1 MPSIRKGETREE
13 FLRRRRE
20 YYRANIERERERSR
34 KWDSEHRDRRRAYDM
49 AHKKEQAAYYQAHKE
64 KALER
69 TRMQRKRFPT
79 YSTWSGIL
87 KRCGIQRGAHD
98 FELRQYRDRGI
109 TVCEEWRKLSVFNEW
124 AISHGWRKGLQVDR
138 IDGTKGYCPENCR
151 IVDCKTNIR
160 NRRTT
165 VRVELDGESMTVVEA
180 MEKLGNPYNLHYG
193 TVYSRIKKGID
204 TRTAILTDKKI
215 VK

>member
-1 MPSIRKGETREE
+1 MQQRKGETRED

-20 YYRANIERERERSR
+20 YYQANIERERARAR
-34 KWDSEHRDRRRAYDM
+34 KWDSEHRDKRMAYDV
-49 AHKKEQAAYYQAHKE
+49 AHRKEAAEYYQSHKK
-64 KALER
+64 KALDRARARRE
-69 TRMQRKRFPT
+69 RFPT
-79 YSTWSGIL
+79 HSTWCGIM
-87 KRCGIQRGAHD
+87 KRCGMWKCARD
-98 FELRQYRDRGI
+98 FEMKGYRDRGI
-109 TVCEEWRKLSVFNEW
+109 TVCEEWRKLEVFNAW
-124 AISHGWRKGLQVDR
+124 AISHGWRKGLQIDR

-165 VRVELDGESMTVVEA
+165 VRVELDGELMTIVEA
-180 MEKLGNPYNLHYG
+180 MEKLGNPYNLYYG